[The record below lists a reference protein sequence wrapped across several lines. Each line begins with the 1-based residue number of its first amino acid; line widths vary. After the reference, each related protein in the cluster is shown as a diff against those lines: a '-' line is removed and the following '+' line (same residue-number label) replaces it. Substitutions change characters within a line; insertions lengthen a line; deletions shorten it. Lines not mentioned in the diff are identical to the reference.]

1 MHLTRLRPALIAV
14 ATLAALTAGHSP
26 AAAQEPQAG
35 TETQAGKETAQA
47 AVTALVA
54 KYRAMGA
61 SAFHTGTGDGWT
73 VQAGKVSDKENR
85 PIGRDDHSRIGSL
98 TKTFVSTVVLQLVA
112 EGKVDLDTGFGSYLP
127 GLTTGTNHDDT
138 KITVRHLLQ
147 HTSGIA
153 DYLPLIAGDP
163 TFWWSR
169 HDVRNHATTGLRKG
183 SLFPPGSD
191 WKYSNTNYILLG
203 LLIEKVTGSSAAD
216 EISRRILQPHGL
228 TDTGLQPAGQQQ
240 MPTPYVT
247 GYLAVPII
255 PVRIDM
261 HSQDP
266 SAAWTA
272 GAMYSSARDL
282 AKFLDLLVSGQL
294 LPPHLFE
301 EMTTPPPLAG
311 KTYGLGIVKTTLPCG
326 KTIYFHDGTVP
337 GYSSVAAAT
346 ADEQVVVFAGGSYL
360 DRAGLTE
367 LYKPV
372 NAAFCD

>member
-1 MHLTRLRPALIAV
+1 MHLTRLRPALIA
-14 ATLAALTAGHSP
+14 ATALAALTAGLST
-26 AAAQEPQAG
+26 AATAQEP
-35 TETQAGKETAQA
+35 QAGKETAQA
-47 AVTALVA
+47 AVAALVA
-54 KYRAMGA
+54 KHRAMGA
-61 SAFHTGTGDGWT
+61 SAFHTGADDGWT
-73 VQAGKVSDKENR
+73 VQAGKVSSSESR

-112 EGKVDLDTGFGSYLP
+112 EGKMDLDTGFGSYLP
-127 GLTTGTNHDDT
+127 GLTAGTNHDDN

-153 DYLPLIAGDP
+153 DYLPVIAGDP

-183 SLFPPGSD
+183 SLFAPGSD

-203 LLIEKVTGSSAAD
+203 LLIEKVTGRSAAD
-216 EISRRILQPHGL
+216 EISRRILRPHGL
-228 TDTGLQPAGQQQ
+228 TDTGLQLAGQQQ
-240 MPTPYVT
+240 MPAPYVT
-247 GYLAVPII
+247 GYLAVPVI
-255 PVRIDM
+255 PIRIDM

-266 SAAWTA
+266 SAGWTA
-272 GAMYSSARDL
+272 GAMYSSAADL

-294 LPPHLFE
+294 IPPYLFE

-360 DRAGLTE
+360 DTAGLTE

-372 NAAFCD
+372 NAAFCN